1 MEGAL
6 YGIMVPDSGAG
17 AGVGGL
23 TAASAGVPSR
33 RPRYWC
39 SYCCWHWLKV
49 TLVHIGTYLY
59 TLVDALS
66 GGGWVAGWPG
76 WCPKYATLAASPHHL
91 CQLLSVTHSLPH
103 QPTSSTRENIWQ
115 NLFDQ
120 LQTVFLW
127 IANCIWPNCKLHLSL
142 FQDIFVQISI
152 SYLPT
157 TLCHTIPPPTGRTN
171 GKKKQLATR
180 YWPKLLF
187 CCFDRFWIIWP
198 RWLTKL
204 SFEVWRRCDIKTIG
218 PHYHCYSCIVIF
230 HADWCSSPNLD
241 LKSGS
246 VVVGRKYRWRQS
258 WLSSTLKDSAS
269 IATIASILL
278 FHCHYCSFH

>member
-49 TLVHIGTYLY
+49 TLVYIGTYIY

-103 QPTSSTRENIWQ
+103 QPTSSTSRRIYDKIYLTNCKLYFFE
-115 NLFDQ
+115 
-120 LQTVFLW
+120 LQTVFGLT
-127 IANCIWPNCKLHLSL
+127 ANCICPNFKIYLSKFPFPICQQLFATPSHLRQEEQMAKKSSL
-142 FQDIFVQISI
+142 QPDIDRN
-152 SYLPT
+152 Y
-157 TLCHTIPPPTGRTN
+157 
-171 GKKKQLATR
+171 
-180 YWPKLLF
+180 
-187 CCFDRFWIIWP
+187 CFAVLIDF
-198 RWLTKL
+198 
-204 SFEVWRRCDIKTIG
+204 G
-218 PHYHCYSCIVIF
+218 
-230 HADWCSSPNLD
+230 
-241 LKSGS
+241 
-246 VVVGRKYRWRQS
+246 
-258 WLSSTLKDSAS
+258 
-269 IATIASILL
+269 
-278 FHCHYCSFH
+278 